1 MHLKIQEVILFIER
15 IEIIILDTCFPAA
28 RSLSDGENAHCTI
41 RPGVWWEKMLQPIL
55 LDYPDVKY
63 CFLVE
68 YFYIDVVEKKRIFQ
82 VLSNFND
89 VSDSIRLGPPVKSI
103 LEKKWLQV
111 N

>member
-15 IEIIILDTCFPAA
+15 IEIIILDICFPAA

-41 RPGVWWEKMLQPIL
+41 RPGVWWEKMLQPII

-68 YFYIDVVEKKRIFQ
+68 YFYIDVVGKNVYFRY
-82 VLSNFND
+82 LA
-89 VSDSIRLGPPVKSI
+89 I
-103 LEKKWLQV
+103 LMMFRTA
-111 N
+111 